1 MKIISIP
8 ILKFLIIFLLM
19 SMPFLAS
26 AQIGDS
32 CDYTDPFAE
41 CPIDGG
47 LVFLLVAGIGIR
59 AKKSVK

>member
-1 MKIISIP
+1 
-8 ILKFLIIFLLM
+8 M